1 MRRWQ
6 GSCCAVETLCDPF
19 LVNTLIENEI
29 GAAELHSQDEA
40 LGKLECA
47 WPMVMER
54 LRSIVENDSEVNAGG
69 FTVETV
75 EFGISVEAGFNFVIA
90 GTATADA
97 KITFRRKP

>member
-1 MRRWQ
+1 MPERVVILE
-6 GSCCAVETLCDPF
+6 G
-19 LVNTLIENEI
+19 NEI
-29 GAAELHSQDEA
+29 PRDEDGGTGFAAELHSQDKA
-40 LGKLECA
+40 LGKLERA

-75 EFGISVEAGFNFVIA
+75 EFGISVEAGFDFVIA